1 MFMAD
6 NFEIDGF
13 VEQRQELENLLMS
26 NPNMEKKVQ
35 KIVRTVLGHVRKDVS
50 QAARGAMGADPRQAY
65 KAVKTAV
72 YRQILGGNVSILN
85 KKKRGTQFS
94 AYEPPRKLRPKQRG
108 GNRVSR
114 SPRTEDLIHYAGPDR
129 AFILRF
135 INAGT
140 NDRYAGYGRNKGGA
154 EETALRTGGR
164 GFRGRIRPRN
174 FFSLT
179 SHSAMRKASQE
190 LQQLIDQLIKQEMK

>member
-1 MFMAD
+1 MAD
-6 NFEIDGF
+6 NSNIQIDGL
-13 VEQRQELENLLMS
+13 VQQRQELENLLMS
-26 NPNMEKKVQ
+26 NPAMEKKVQ
-35 KIVRTVLGHVRKDVS
+35 KIVRKVLSHVRKDVS

-85 KKKRGTQFS
+85 KKHAGTKMS

-114 SPRTEDLIHYAGPDR
+114 SPRTDDLMHYAGPDR
-129 AFILRF
+129 AFVLRF
-135 INAGT
+135 VNAGT

-164 GFRGRIRPRN
+164 GFRGRIAPRN

-190 LQQLIDQLIKQEMK
+190 LQQLIDELIKQEMK